1 MSREAVP
8 NSPMRDSLL
17 SHVQKVADGF
27 GSAQGVDKV
36 RSRGDLPCHNG
47 IKYKSFRVVKWINV
61 RVMNK
66 IFLWRSGWLRI
77 S

>member
-1 MSREAVP
+1 VRGKAVM
-8 NSPMRDSLL
+8 NAPMRDCLL
-17 SHVQKVADGF
+17 SNIQQVANGL

-36 RSRGDLPCHNG
+36 RSCGDLPCHNG

-66 IFLWRSGWLRI
+66 IFCGAQAG
-77 S
+77 